1 MWTGLAIVLFIKQDI
16 IQINRNY
23 AYGLLYRNNAILLIA
38 LVLYL
43 VLVAI
48 VEIVNYGSGI
58 IKF

>member
-1 MWTGLAIVLFIKQDI
+1 MLSGLAIVLFIKQDI
-16 IQINRNY
+16 IQISSNY